1 VSDEELDQNADAEAA
16 EAEATGQEAAA
27 EEAPA
32 VDEETV
38 VEEIEVEV
46 PAGETVEV
54 EVSADEDVEVEVSAD
69 EDVDVEVTES
79 EEPASGGSDL
89 PPGADL
95 EPISVEPE
103 AELSTEQRARLE
115 AEEEERAER
124 EAADAEE
131 GDEDV
136 PPPPPA
142 PAKIAKD
149 ARFIATGKRKRSV
162 ARVIVLAGEGKIT
175 VNDREID
182 EYFPRPRHRTIVNS
196 PLVATGYESNI
207 DLRIRVHGG
216 GISGQAGAVRHGI
229 ARALTE
235 VDPELRSE
243 LKRRGFLTRDARAKE
258 RRKAGLKKARK
269 RPQFSKR

>member
-1 VSDEELDQNADAEAA
+1 VSEEEKNDEPEVEVDVELDVSEEDTPEGETVIEAV
-16 EAEATGQEAAA
+16 ETETV
-27 EEAPA
+27 A
-32 VDEETV
+32 VDGEV
-38 VEEIEVEV
+38 VEEELVVEEVV
-46 PAGETVEV
+46 VE
-54 EVSADEDVEVEVSAD
+54 AA
-69 EDVDVEVTES
+69 
-79 EEPASGGSDL
+79 GSDL

-103 AELSTEQRARLE
+103 VELSAEERARLE

-124 EAADAEE
+124 EASESDSDDDLPAA
-131 GDEDV
+131 
-136 PPPPPA
+136 PPA

-162 ARVIVLAGEGKIT
+162 ARVIVMAGDGKVTI
-175 VNDREID
+175 NDREFE
-182 EYFPRPRHRTIVNS
+182 EYFPRARHRTVVNS
-196 PLVATGYESNI
+196 PLVVTGYESNVNI
-207 DLRIRVHGG
+207 SIRVHGG

-229 ARALTE
+229 ARALLE
-235 VDPELRSE
+235 VDSELRPE

>member
-1 VSDEELDQNADAEAA
+1 VSEEERSEEPEVEVDVELEVTEQT
-16 EAEATGQEAAA
+16 EAEGDIEVEA
-27 EEAPA
+27 
-32 VDEETV
+32 VETETVSEDGEV
-38 VEEIEVEV
+38 VEEVVAVEEAEVES
-46 PAGETVEV
+46 A
-54 EVSADEDVEVEVSAD
+54 ADEE
-69 EDVDVEVTES
+69 
-79 EEPASGGSDL
+79 SDL

-103 AELSTEQRARLE
+103 AELSAEERARLE

-124 EAADAEE
+124 EAAEAED
-131 GDEDV
+131 GDEEQESAR
-136 PPPPPA
+136 PA

-162 ARVIVLAGEGKIT
+162 ARVTILAGDGKVTI
-175 VNDREID
+175 NERDID
-182 EYFPRPRHRTIVNS
+182 EYFPRARHRTVVSS
-196 PLVATGYESNI
+196 PLAVTGYESNV
-207 DLRIRVHGG
+207 DVRIRVHGG
-216 GISGQAGAVRHGI
+216 GISGQAGAARHGI

-235 VDPELRSE
+235 VDSDLRPE

>member
-1 VSDEELDQNADAEAA
+1 MSEEERQDEPE
-16 EAEATGQEAAA
+16 
-27 EEAPA
+27 
-32 VDEETV
+32 
-38 VEEIEVEV
+38 
-46 PAGETVEV
+46 VEV
-54 EVSADEDVEVEVSAD
+54 EVELDVSEEVTPEGETVIEAVETETVTEDGEVVEEKVEVEEVVVEAAAD
-69 EDVDVEVTES
+69 DK
-79 EEPASGGSDL
+79 PKSDL

-103 AELSTEQRARLE
+103 AELSTEERARLE

-124 EAADAEE
+124 EAAESEDGEQ
-131 GDEDV
+131 DEA
-136 PPPPPA
+136 PARPA

-162 ARVIVLAGEGKIT
+162 ARVTVLAGKGKVTI
-175 VNDREID
+175 NERDIE
-182 EYFPRPRHRTIVNS
+182 EYFPRARHRTVVNS
-196 PLVATGYESNI
+196 PLVVTGYETNVDI
-207 DLRIRVHGG
+207 RIRVHGG
-216 GISGQAGAVRHGI
+216 GISGQAGAARHGI

-235 VDPELRSE
+235 VDPELRAE